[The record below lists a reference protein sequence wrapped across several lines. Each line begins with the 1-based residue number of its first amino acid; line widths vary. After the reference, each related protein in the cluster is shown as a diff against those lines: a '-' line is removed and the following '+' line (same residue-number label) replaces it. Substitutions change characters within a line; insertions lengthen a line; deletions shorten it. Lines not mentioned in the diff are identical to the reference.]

1 MTKPKMPAAPALP
14 PPPPPPV
21 SATGKEK
28 TDAELEERRKAGKRY
43 SFADTILAPPAPG
56 LKTTLG

>member
-1 MTKPKMPAAPALP
+1 
-14 PPPPPPV
+14 V

-43 SFADTILAPPAPG
+43 NFADTILAPPAAPG